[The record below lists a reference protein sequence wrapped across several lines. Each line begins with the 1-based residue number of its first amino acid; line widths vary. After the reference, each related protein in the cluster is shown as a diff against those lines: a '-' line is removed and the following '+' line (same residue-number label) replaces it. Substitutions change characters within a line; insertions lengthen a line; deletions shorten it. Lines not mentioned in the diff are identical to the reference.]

1 MGRGSDRGG
10 RADRDSTT
18 MAPTPRLSRL
28 AVVALGLA
36 ALAGEARATVLHVP
50 ADYPTIQAAID
61 AASTGDTVLV
71 AHGVH
76 PGGLVITGKTI
87 TLASLYIVTGNA
99 ADVSQTVIAGGDPQ
113 LAIEASAVDTTV
125 QGFSFQAG
133 GQGLV
138 NYASRASI
146 LDNRFGDTVDALSFE
161 TAGGLVRGNVFDGAG
176 DDSIDVDHPDHD
188 LTIEGNLI
196 LHSGDDGIEIRL
208 HGYTGPAVELVIR
221 DNGIAASDEDGIQL
235 IDYAGLSS
243 RTILVERNVIVGNA
257 MAGLGCMANG
267 NTLEDFAGAPMAE
280 EVRVI
285 HNTFTGN
292 PHAITGG
299 EAMLVLN
306 NIIAGSAQMGL
317 EWAGG
322 ASLATSNDFWNNGAD
337 WASSNVDAL
346 TTLFADPLLTPS
358 YALLP
363 GSPCIDAGAASV
375 LWNGTWVDA
384 PPHEGAAPD
393 LGARESPAPPAN
405 VLTVGAGGA
414 FADIGA
420 ALGAATSPYTIV
432 RVAPGSYPAFS
443 IGATAPYGLRVSGDG
458 TGPVTIDTTT
468 QAVKVEG
475 LPASGAVELVGLTIG
490 SPGSANVGLLVNAC
504 AGLVLVDDVVVHG
517 GIGKAGLRVVASSRA
532 VVQSADIDG
541 EPGLRLDNGARVVA
555 SRGTL
560 DEFALAGSS
569 QLTTCQLAASGTLGP
584 GSTHVPLAGAMPDV
598 TAPLFVKLQ
607 TPFAITL
614 DGEPSQPA
622 WLCASISFSPGPA
635 AGPKL
640 EMALLA
646 DLAGGVLVPLGLLPG
661 SGSLVLPAT
670 LPADDALLGL
680 PLVVQ
685 LITQDTTAHTW
696 RAGQAATV
704 IGWP

>member
-1 MGRGSDRGG
+1 
-10 RADRDSTT
+10 

-28 AVVALGLA
+28 AQVARVALGLL
-36 ALAGEARATVLHVP
+36 ALSGAARATVLHVP
-50 ADYPTIQAAID
+50 GDYSTIQAAID

-71 AHGVH
+71 AHGVY

-87 TLASLYIVTGNA
+87 TLASAFLVTGDGS
-99 ADVSQTVIAGGDPQ
+99 DVLQTVITGGDPM
-113 LAIEASAVDTTV
+113 LRIEASAADTTV
-125 QGFSFQAG
+125 QGLCFQTG

-138 NYASRASI
+138 NFAPRASI
-146 LDNRFGDTVDALSFE
+146 LDNRFVDTTDALSFE
-161 TAGGLVRGNVFDGAG
+161 TAGGLARGNTFDDAG
-176 DDSIDVDHPDHD
+176 DDAIDVDHPDHD

-208 HGYTGPAVELVIR
+208 HGYTGPVVEIVIR
-221 DNGIAASDEDGIQL
+221 DNGIVASDEDGIQL
-235 IDYAGLSS
+235 IDYAGLTS
-243 RTILVERNVIVGNA
+243 RTILIERNVIAGNA

-267 NTLEDFAGAPMAE
+267 NTLENFAGAPMAE

-285 HNTFTGN
+285 HNTFAGN

-322 ASLATSNDFWNNGAD
+322 ASLAISNDFWSNAAD
-337 WASSNVDAL
+337 HANSNVDLAS
-346 TTLFADPLLTPS
+346 TLFADPLLTPS
-358 YALLP
+358 YALQP

-375 LWNGTWVDA
+375 LWNGVQVDA
-384 PPHEGAAPD
+384 PPHEGPAPD

-420 ALGAATSPYTIV
+420 AIGAATSPYTIV
-432 RVAPGSYPAFS
+432 RISPGSYPAFN
-443 IGATAPYGLRVSGDG
+443 IGASAPYGLRVIGDG

-475 LPASGAVELVGLTIG
+475 LPASGAVVLAGLTIG
-490 SPGSANVGLLVNAC
+490 DAASANVGLLVNAC
-504 AGLVLVDDVVVHG
+504 AGLVLVDDTVVHG
-517 GIGKAGLRVVASSRA
+517 GVSKPGLRVVASSRT

-541 EPGLRLDNGARVVA
+541 TPGLRLDNGARVVA

-560 DEFALAGSS
+560 DEFALAGMS
-569 QLTTCQLAASGTLGP
+569 QLTTCQLAATGTLGP
-584 GSTHVPLAGAMPDV
+584 GSLHVPLAGVMPDV

-614 DGEPSQPA
+614 EGEPAQPA
-622 WLCASISFSPGPA
+622 WLCVSIPFGPGPA
-635 AGPKL
+635 AGPQL

-646 DLAGGVLVPLGLLPG
+646 DLSGGVLVPLGPLPP

-670 LPADDALLGL
+670 LPANDALFGL
-680 PLVVQ
+680 PIVIQILG
-685 LITQDTTAHTW
+685 QDPIAHTW
-696 RAGQAATV
+696 RAGQAATIV
-704 IGWP
+704 GWP

>member
-1 MGRGSDRGG
+1 
-10 RADRDSTT
+10 

-28 AVVALGLA
+28 TFVALVALGVT

-50 ADYPTIQAAID
+50 ADFPTIQAAID

-71 AHGVH
+71 AHGVYA
-76 PGGLVITGKTI
+76 GGLVITGKTI
-87 TLASLYIVTGNA
+87 TLASLYLVTGDAN
-99 ADVSQTVIAGGDPQ
+99 DVLQTVITGGDPM
-113 LAIEASAVDTTV
+113 LRIDVSAVDTTV
-125 QGFSFQAG
+125 QGLSFQGG

-138 NYASRASI
+138 NWAPSASI

-161 TAGGLVRGNVFDGAG
+161 TAGGLARGNVFDGAG
-176 DDSIDVDHPDHD
+176 DDGIDVDHPDHD

-196 LHSGDDGIEIRL
+196 LNSGDDGIEIRL

-235 IDYAGLSS
+235 IDYAGLTS

-257 MAGLGCMANG
+257 MVGLGCMANG

-280 EVRVI
+280 EVRVL
-285 HNTFTGN
+285 HNTFAGN

-322 ASLATSNDFWNNGAD
+322 ASLATSNDFWGNGAD
-337 WASSNVDAL
+337 WASSNVDAA
-346 TTLFADPLLTPS
+346 TTLWLDPLLTPS

-375 LWNGTWVDA
+375 LWNGASVDA
-384 PPHEGAAPD
+384 PPYAGLAPD

-405 VLTVGAGGA
+405 VLTVGAHGA

-420 ALGAATSPYTIV
+420 AIGAATSPDTIV

-443 IGATAPYGLRVSGDG
+443 IGASAPYGLRVTGDG
-458 TGPVTIDTTT
+458 TGPVTIDTAT
-468 QAVKVEG
+468 QSVKVEG

-504 AGLVLVDDVVVHG
+504 AGLVLLDDLVVHG
-517 GIGKAGLRVVASSRA
+517 GAGKPGLRVVASSRT
-532 VVQSADIDG
+532 VVQSAAIDG
-541 EPGLRLDNGARVVA
+541 MPGLRLDNGARVVA

-569 QLTTCQLAASGTLGP
+569 QLTTCQLAASGTLNP
-584 GSTHVPLAGAMPDV
+584 GSTHVPLPGVMPDV
-598 TAPLFVKLQ
+598 TVPLFVELQ

-614 DGEPSQPA
+614 EGAPSQPA
-622 WLCASISFSPGPA
+622 WLCVSIPFGSGST
-635 AGPKL
+635 AGPQL
-640 EMALLA
+640 EMAPLA

-661 SGSLVLPAT
+661 SGSLVLSAS
-670 LPADDALLGL
+670 LPGQEALLGL

-685 LITQDTTAHTW
+685 ILTQDSISHSW
-696 RAGQAATV
+696 RAGQAATL